1 MPKLGCPKWGTHVP
15 LPARGASSP
24 VGWAALPG
32 GCAGSGRG
40 PGLCPGANR
49 WLRRRWWC
57 RRGAP
62 CRGGCRGFSASVQ
75 GARGER
81 CQTGRCGGSSLP
93 SALQDPK
100 FHPGAGFGKGKLSP
114 RATPGMLGAGEAA
127 APNLTPRKSQTKVT
141 GMVLGTSP
149 CWEVTPMGPRP
160 PQSHHGHDLTTS
172 LAQPPSNASTPSDQ
186 SPLVAEPRAHT
197 QHSFG
202 VLLPSLL
209 PAPRL
214 QPPKHLP
221 LCLSWALSPPPAAL
235 GSRWC
240 APRCPRGAACA
251 SAAGLPGETESQNH
265 RIV

>member
-100 FHPGAGFGKGKLSP
+100 SHPGAGFGKGKLSP
-114 RATPGMLGAGEAA
+114 RATLGMLGAGEAA

-160 PQSHHGHDLTTS
+160 PQSHHGHDLATF
-172 LAQPPSNASTPSDQ
+172 LAQPPSNASTPSD
-186 SPLVAEPRAHT
+186 
-197 QHSFG
+197 
-202 VLLPSLL
+202 
-209 PAPRL
+209 
-214 QPPKHLP
+214 
-221 LCLSWALSPPPAAL
+221 
-235 GSRWC
+235 
-240 APRCPRGAACA
+240 
-251 SAAGLPGETESQNH
+251 
-265 RIV
+265 